1 MKTKYTELIS
11 RYRLDYVLYLIA
23 IVFLDIFALL
33 YPESLAPLIAIGVAW
48 VPLAWHALEDLKEWR
63 IGTDFFIVFASVVA
77 FMGHEYLA
85 IIIIL
90 LILHIAHYIELLIE
104 NRTERAI
111 EQLVK
116 LMPSSVV
123 VMQDEQE
130 QVVSLAHVKPS
141 MNILVKTGGRLPVDG
156 YIIAGQ
162 ALINQAALTGE
173 SVPAQK
179 KTGDQ
184 VFAGTFLEE
193 GSIVVR
199 VEQVQQ
205 ETLFGK
211 MIALFTQAEE
221 KKSRI
226 EILAQRAAFWLTPII
241 LLMVAFFWVYTGDR
255 NLVMTL
261 LIFGSPLELSLV
273 TPLAVISA
281 TVAAFRKGII
291 IKGGK
296 ALDHMA
302 SVDAMMFDKTGT
314 LTLGE
319 PVVFSVESFDQ
330 AYTTNEIIR
339 LAAIAER
346 RSDHVIARALL
357 AKAEQLKLLIDQ
369 PNEYISLVGHGI
381 EMVYQGER
389 YFIGNRH
396 FVEDAEHGNCLM
408 PEHAKLSAIDT
419 TASIFYL
426 ATKGHVVGVIML
438 IDTIRPEAKETL
450 HALETSGINT
460 MILASGDRE
469 GVTKKIAGQLGIQ
482 QYYAEVFPEQKLEI
496 LDRLQQSGLTVAM
509 VGDGINDAAA
519 LKQAHVG
526 IAMGAM
532 GMEPAIDAADV
543 VLMTNNL
550 AHIVFVRR
558 LSLAVRRIIRQNLLF
573 GFLCVHILGVI
584 LTLLNL
590 VHPIEAAL
598 FHAVADLLIVL
609 NASRLIFFE

>member
-1 MKTKYTELIS
+1 MIAK
-11 RYRLDYVLYLIA
+11 YRLDYIIYLVA
-23 IVFLDIFALL
+23 IICLDIAALL
-33 YPESLAPLIAIGVAW
+33 YPESSWPLVAIGTAW
-48 VPLAWHALEDLKEWR
+48 LPLAWHAIEDLREWR

-77 FMGHEYLA
+77 FLGKEFLA

-116 LMPSSVV
+116 LMPSTVIVISKGN
-123 VMQDEQE
+123 E
-130 QVVSLAHVKPS
+130 QVLLLAEVVPG
-141 MNILVKTGGRLPVDG
+141 MDILVKTGGRLPVDG
-156 YIIAGQ
+156 YIISGQ

-173 SVPAQK
+173 SVPTQK
-179 KTGDQ
+179 MFGDH

-193 GSIVVR
+193 GSIIVR

-211 MIALFTQAEE
+211 MIALFSQAEE

-226 EILAQRAAFWLTPII
+226 EIFAQRAAFILTPII
-241 LLMVAFFWVYTGDR
+241 LLLIAFFWLYTGDR

-273 TPLAVISA
+273 TPLAVVA
-281 TVAAFRKGII
+281 AMVAAFRKGII
-291 IKGGK
+291 VKGGR

-302 SVDAMMFDKTGT
+302 SVNAMMFDKTGT
-314 LTLGE
+314 LTLGQ

-357 AKAEQLKLLIDQ
+357 SKAEQLRLLVDQ
-369 PNEYISLVGHGI
+369 PDEYISLVGHGI
-381 EMVYQGER
+381 EMVYKGER

-396 FVEDAEHGNCLM
+396 FVADAEHGNCRM
-408 PEHAKLSAIDT
+408 PERAKLSAIDT
-419 TASIFYL
+419 TASAFYL

-438 IDTIRPEAKETL
+438 VDTIRPEAKETL
-450 HALETSGINT
+450 SALEQSGINT

-469 GVTKKIAGQLGIQ
+469 GITKKIAGQLGIQ
-482 QYYAEVFPEQKLEI
+482 QYHAEVFPEQKLAI
-496 LDRLQQSGLTVAM
+496 LDNLQQSGLTVAM

-532 GMEPAIDAADV
+532 GMEPAIDAADI

-550 AHIVFVRR
+550 EHIVFVRR
-558 LSLAVRRIIRQNLLF
+558 LSLAVRRIILQNLLF
-573 GFLCVHILGVI
+573 GFLFVHMLGVI
-584 LTLLNL
+584 LTLMHL
-590 VHPIEAAL
+590 VNPIEAAL
-598 FHAVADLLIVL
+598 FHAIADLLIVV